1 MLLYFPGVNYFIRKM
16 ANMSK
21 PTSDISVE
29 DGKITISLNAGFMKK
44 HDVFKLGE
52 EYETEFQGQ
61 KVKVCSC

>member
-1 MLLYFPGVNYFIRKM
+1 M

-44 HDVFKLGE
+44 HDVLPSQTCLADPGHDVR
-52 EYETEFQGQ
+52 
-61 KVKVCSC
+61 KVNW

>member
-1 MLLYFPGVNYFIRKM
+1 M